1 MVQQEIK
8 PTRTEL
14 IAIKRKIALY
24 DRGYKLLK
32 MKRDGLVL
40 EFFNILSKAR
50 NIRSKIIADYKKAEE
65 KLIIATG
72 VDGETSVRSAAF
84 ARREDPKVTMGS
96 KNVMG
101 TLVPTTL
108 QSATVKRRIDQRGYG
123 VIGIS
128 VRIDEATDAYE
139 QLVEDIIVAAEL
151 ETTLRRLIEEIEKNK
166 RIVNALEFRI
176 LPELRKNESFI
187 RTRLEEM
194 ERENVFRLKRIKT
207 TIA

>member
-1 MVQQEIK
+1 MVKQEVK

-50 NIRSKIIADYKKAEE
+50 DIRSKIISDYKKADE
-65 KLIIATG
+65 KLTIATG
-72 VDGETSVRSAAF
+72 VDGETAVYSVAF
-84 ARREDPKVTMGS
+84 SRHEDPKVIMGS

-108 QSATVKRRIDQRGYG
+108 ESGTVKRRIDQRGYG
-123 VIGIS
+123 IIGMS
-128 VRIDEATDAYE
+128 VRIDEAADAYE
-139 QLVEDIIVAAEL
+139 QLVEDIILAAEL
-151 ETTLRRLIEEIEKNK
+151 ETTLRKLVEEIEKNK

-176 LPELRKNESFI
+176 LPELKKNEAFI

>member
-1 MVQQEIK
+1 MVKQEIK

-24 DRGYKLLK
+24 DRGHKLLK

-50 NIRSKIIADYKKAEE
+50 DIRSKIITDYTKAEE

-72 VDGETSVRSAAF
+72 VDGETAVQSAAF
-84 ARREDPKVTMGS
+84 ARRDDPQVTMGS

-108 QSATVKRRIDQRGYG
+108 ESTTVKRRIDQRGYG
-123 VIGIS
+123 IIGMS
-128 VRIDEATDAYE
+128 VRIDEAADAYE
-139 QLVEDIIVAAEL
+139 QLVEDIIIAAEL
-151 ETTLRRLIEEIEKNK
+151 ETTLRKLIEEIEKNK

-176 LPELRKNESFI
+176 LPELKKNESFI

-194 ERENVFRLKRIKT
+194 ERENVFRLKRIKVT
-207 TIA
+207 LT

>member
-50 NIRSKIIADYKKAEE
+50 DIRSKIIADYKKAEE

-123 VIGIS
+123 VIGMS
-128 VRIDEATDAYE
+128 VRINEATDAYE

>member
-1 MVQQEIK
+1 MVKQEIK

-24 DRGYKLLK
+24 DRGYRLLK

-50 NIRSKIIADYKKAEE
+50 DIRSQIIADYKKAEE

-72 VDGETSVRSAAF
+72 VDGEAAVRSAAF
-84 ARREDPKVTMGS
+84 ARRDDPKVVMGC

-108 QSATVKRRIDQRGYG
+108 ESATVKRRIDQRGYG
-123 VIGIS
+123 IVGMS

>member
-1 MVQQEIK
+1 MVKQEIK

-14 IAIKRKIALY
+14 IAVKRKITLY
-24 DRGYKLLK
+24 ERGHKLLK

-50 NIRSKIIADYKKAEE
+50 DIRSKIIQDYKKADER
-65 KLIIATG
+65 LTIATG
-72 VDGETSVRSAAF
+72 VDGETTVNSVAF
-84 ARREDPKVTMGS
+84 SIRDDPKVLMGS

-108 QSATVKRRIDQRGYG
+108 ESGTVKRRIDQRGYG
-123 VIGIS
+123 VVGMS
-128 VRIDEATDAYE
+128 VRIDEAADAYE
-139 QLVEDIIVAAEL
+139 QLVEDIILAAEL
-151 ETTLRRLIEEIEKNK
+151 ETTLRRLVEEIEKNK

-176 LPELRKNESFI
+176 LPELKSNEAFI

-194 ERENVFRLKRIKT
+194 ERENIFRLKRIKS

>member
-1 MVQQEIK
+1 MVKQEIK

-14 IAIKRKIALY
+14 IAIKRKITLY
-24 DRGYKLLK
+24 ERGHKLLK

-50 NIRSKIIADYKKAEE
+50 DIRSKIIQDYKKADER
-65 KLIIATG
+65 LTIATG
-72 VDGETSVRSAAF
+72 VDGETTVNSVAF
-84 ARREDPKVTMGS
+84 SIRDDPKVLMGS

-108 QSATVKRRIDQRGYG
+108 ESGTVKRRIDQRGYG
-123 VIGIS
+123 IIGMS
-128 VRIDEATDAYE
+128 VRIDEAADAYE
-139 QLVEDIIVAAEL
+139 QLVEDIILAAEL
-151 ETTLRRLIEEIEKNK
+151 ETTLRRLVEEIEKNK

-176 LPELRKNESFI
+176 LPELKSNEAFI

-194 ERENVFRLKRIKT
+194 ERENIFRLKRIKS

>member
-1 MVQQEIK
+1 MVKQEIK

-32 MKRDGLVL
+32 MKRDGLIL

-50 NIRSKIIADYKKAEE
+50 DIRSKIIADYKKGEE

-72 VDGETSVRSAAF
+72 VDGETLVRSVAF

-101 TLVPTTL
+101 IIVPTTL
-108 QSATVKRRIDQRGYG
+108 ESATVKRRIDQRGYG
-123 VIGIS
+123 IIGMS
-128 VRIDEATDAYE
+128 VRIDEAADAYE

-151 ETTLRRLIEEIEKNK
+151 ETTLRKLIEEIEKNK

-176 LPELRKNESFI
+176 LPELKKNEAFI

-194 ERENVFRLKRIKT
+194 ERENVFRLKRMK
-207 TIA
+207 AKLS

>member
-1 MVQQEIK
+1 MVKQEVK

-50 NIRSKIIADYKKAEE
+50 DIRSKIISDYKKADE
-65 KLIIATG
+65 KLTIATG
-72 VDGETSVRSAAF
+72 VDGETAVYSVAF
-84 ARREDPKVTMGS
+84 SRHEDPKVIMGC

-108 QSATVKRRIDQRGYG
+108 ESGTVKRRIDQRGYG
-123 VIGIS
+123 IIGMS
-128 VRIDEATDAYE
+128 VRIDEAADAYE
-139 QLVEDIIVAAEL
+139 QLVEDIILAAEL
-151 ETTLRRLIEEIEKNK
+151 ETTLRKLVEEIEKNK

-176 LPELRKNESFI
+176 LPELKKNEAFI

>member
-1 MVQQEIK
+1 MVKQEIK

-24 DRGYKLLK
+24 DRGHKLLK

-40 EFFNILSKAR
+40 EFFSILSKAR
-50 NIRSKIIADYKKAEE
+50 DIRSKIIADYTKAEE

-72 VDGETSVRSAAF
+72 VDGETAVQSAAF
-84 ARREDPKVTMGS
+84 ARRDDPQVTMGS

-108 QSATVKRRIDQRGYG
+108 ESTTVKRRIDQRGYG
-123 VIGIS
+123 IIGMS
-128 VRIDEATDAYE
+128 VRIDEAADAFE
-139 QLVEDIIVAAEL
+139 QLVEDIIIAAEL
-151 ETTLRRLIEEIEKNK
+151 ETTLRKLIEEIEKNK

-176 LPELRKNESFI
+176 LPELKKNESFI

-194 ERENVFRLKRIKT
+194 ERENVFRLKRIKVT
-207 TIA
+207 LS

>member
-1 MVQQEIK
+1 MVKQEIR

-50 NIRSKIIADYKKAEE
+50 DIRSKIIADYKKGEE

-72 VDGETSVRSAAF
+72 VDGETSVRSVAF

-101 TLVPTTL
+101 ILVPTTL
-108 QSATVKRRIDQRGYG
+108 ESATVKRRIDQRGYG
-123 VIGIS
+123 VIGMS
-128 VRIDEATDAYE
+128 VRIDEAADAYE

-151 ETTLRRLIEEIEKNK
+151 ETTLRKLIEEIEKNK
-166 RIVNALEFRI
+166 RIVNALEFRL
-176 LPELRKNESFI
+176 LPELKKNEAFI
-187 RTRLEEM
+187 RTHLEEM

-207 TIA
+207 TIT

>member
-50 NIRSKIIADYKKAEE
+50 DIRSKIIADYKKAEE
-65 KLIIATG
+65 KLVIATG

-108 QSATVKRRIDQRGYG
+108 QSATVKRRIDKRGYG
-123 VIGIS
+123 VIRMS

>member
-1 MVQQEIK
+1 MVKQEIK

-24 DRGYKLLK
+24 DRGHKLLK

-50 NIRSKIIADYKKAEE
+50 DIRSKIIADYKKADE
-65 KLIIATG
+65 KLIIAIG
-72 VDGETSVRSAAF
+72 VDAETSVHSAAF
-84 ARREDPKVTMGS
+84 ARRDDQKVTMGS

-108 QSATVKRRIDQRGYG
+108 ESATVKRRIDQRGYG
-123 VIGIS
+123 IIGMS
-128 VRIDEATDAYE
+128 VRIDEAADAYE
-139 QLVEDIIVAAEL
+139 QLVEDIIIAAEL
-151 ETTLRRLIEEIEKNK
+151 ETTLRKLIEEIEKNK

-176 LPELRKNESFI
+176 LPELKKNEAFI

>member
-1 MVQQEIK
+1 MVKQEVK

-14 IAIKRKIALY
+14 IAVKRKIALY

-50 NIRSKIIADYKKAEE
+50 DIRSRIIADYKKAEE

-72 VDGETSVRSAAF
+72 VDGETSVRSVAF
-84 ARREDPKVTMGS
+84 ARREDPKVVMSS

-108 QSATVKRRIDQRGYG
+108 ESATVKRRIDQRGYG
-123 VIGIS
+123 IIGIS
-128 VRIDEATDAYE
+128 VRIDEAADAYE

-176 LPELRKNESFI
+176 LPELRKNEGFI
-187 RTRLEEM
+187 RSRLEEL
-194 ERENVFRLKRIKT
+194 ERENVFRLKRIKVT
-207 TIA
+207 LT